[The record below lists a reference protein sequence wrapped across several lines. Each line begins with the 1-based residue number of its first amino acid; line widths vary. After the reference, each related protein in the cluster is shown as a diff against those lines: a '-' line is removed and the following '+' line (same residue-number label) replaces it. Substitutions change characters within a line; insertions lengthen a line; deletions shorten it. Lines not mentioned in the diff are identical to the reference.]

1 MVLYCC
7 MHLFSSLRRP
17 HFLPILIVLFFGILA
32 SRTLIFQ
39 SGYFNMHD
47 DLQMMR
53 QLEMEKCF
61 HDGQIPCRWVPDMGY
76 GFGFPLFNFYPPLP
90 YLVGEVFRAI
100 GFSFMDT
107 AKLTFATALI
117 LSGIF
122 MYLFAKEFFGRIGGV
137 LSAIFYLWAPYHAV
151 DIYVRGAMNESWA
164 LVFFPL
170 ICWAAFRLIANQ
182 ESGIK
187 NQAGNFKW
195 IILLALS
202 YFGLFTSH
210 NLMLMIFTPVFGIY
224 VLIILW
230 QKNAWKK
237 IPSLLLGG
245 LWALGL
251 SAFFTF
257 PALLENKFTQIAG
270 QLVGYY
276 DYSGHFVTIRQLL
289 FSTFWGYG
297 PSTWLE
303 EDGMSFQIGYVHWIL
318 SLVVGLLLIVRIV
331 LLVGQELRIK
341 NKQSLDFQS
350 QELRWGSSLFQQL
363 KKDPFILTSLFFL
376 LVGWF
381 SGFMT
386 HSRSTPLWGNIKQI
400 AYLQFP
406 WRFLTLIIFT
416 FSFMIGAIP
425 GIIADFKSHHGWFAK
440 LSLTIPQILIAS
452 LLSLI
457 AITYSWTYFLPQTG
471 HMGNLTDS
479 EKFSGKAWDLQQ
491 TAGIYDYLP
500 ATAKT
505 APKAPQTSIAEVMEG
520 DASLSGLDQGTYWG
534 LFSAKVEDE
543 NAVVRIGMFDFPG
556 MQVQIDGKQVD
567 HYIPDTE
574 EWGRMY
580 VDVPQGE
587 HKVYV
592 QLLNT
597 PVRTVSNIISFVCWG
612 ILIGLVVLKKPFKT
626 EVN

>member
-1 MVLYCC
+1 MQLI
-7 MHLFSSLRRP
+7 SSLQKKN
-17 HFLPILIVLFFGILA
+17 FLPILIVLFFGILA
-32 SRTLIFQ
+32 SRTLLFQ

-61 HDGQIPCRWVPDMGY
+61 QDGQIPCRWVPDMGY

-90 YLVGEVFRAI
+90 YAIGEVFRVV

-107 AKLTFATALI
+107 AKLTFAGALI

-137 LSAIFYLWAPYHAV
+137 LSAIFYMWAPYHAV

-170 ICWAAFRLIANQ
+170 ISWSAYRLIVASKIH
-182 ESGIK
+182 EK
-187 NQAGNFKW
+187 RW

-210 NLMLMIFTPVFGIY
+210 NLMLMIFTPVFAIY
-224 VLIILW
+224 VLILLW
-230 QKNAWKK
+230 QHNAWRK
-237 IPSLLLGG
+237 IPELLIGG
-245 LWALGL
+245 VWSLGL

-257 PALLENKFTQIAG
+257 PALFENKFTQIAG

-303 EDGMSFQIGYVHWIL
+303 EDGMSFQIGYIWWIL
-318 SLVVGLLLIVRIV
+318 SLVVGILLIIRILYLLRRHPELDSGSTSKSYTGISQIADQVRND
-331 LLVGQELRIK
+331 RIF
-341 NKQSLDFQS
+341 L
-350 QELRWGSSLFQQL
+350 
-363 KKDPFILTSLFFL
+363 IALFFL
-376 LVGWF
+376 LTGWF
-381 SGFMT
+381 AAFMT
-386 HSRSTPLWGNIKQI
+386 HSRSTPIWIHVKQI
-400 AYLQFP
+400 AYVQFP
-406 WRFLTLIIFT
+406 WRFLTLVIFT
-416 FSFMIGAIP
+416 FSYAIGSIP
-425 GIIADFKSHHGWFAK
+425 GIIADWKSKHNWIAK
-440 LSLTIPQILIAS
+440 ISATPLQIVLSIILSLSAV
-452 LLSLI
+452 
-457 AITYSWTYFLPQTG
+457 AYSWTYFLPQTG
-471 HMGNLTDS
+471 HMGKLTDE

-520 DASLSGLDQGTYWG
+520 EAALSGLDQGTYWG
-534 LFSAKVEDE
+534 FFNAKISDE
-543 NAVVRIGMFDFPG
+543 KAVVRLGMFDFPG
-556 MQVQIDGKQVD
+556 MQVSIDGNVVP
-567 HYIPDTE
+567 HYIADTE

-597 PVRTVSNIISFVCWG
+597 PVRTWSNIIS
-612 ILIGLVVLKKPFKT
+612 LISWLVLFGLVLLGKPFKKT
-626 EVN
+626 SAQ

>member
-1 MVLYCC
+1 
-7 MHLFSSLRRP
+7 
-17 HFLPILIVLFFGILA
+17 
-32 SRTLIFQ
+32 
-39 SGYFNMHD
+39 MHD

-90 YLVGEVFRAI
+90 YLVGEVFRTL
-100 GFSFMDT
+100 GFAFTDT
-107 AKLTFATALI
+107 AKLTFALAII
-117 LSGIF
+117 LSGVF
-122 MYLFAKEFFGRIGGV
+122 MYLFSKEFFGRIGGV
-137 LSAIFYLWAPYHAV
+137 LSAIFYIWAPYHAV

-170 ICWAAFRLIANQ
+170 ICWSAYRLIVASKKD
-182 ESGIK
+182 ELR
-187 NQAGNFKW
+187 W
-195 IILLALS
+195 IILLALA

-210 NLMLMIFTPVFGIY
+210 NLMLMIFTPVFGVY
-224 VLIILW
+224 VLILLW
-230 QKNAWKK
+230 QKNAWRK
-237 IPSLLLGG
+237 IPSLFIGG
-245 LWALGL
+245 LWSLGL

-257 PALLENKFTQIAG
+257 PALFENKFTQIAG

-318 SLVVGLLLIVRIV
+318 SLIVIGLLLGRFWMRRKEKLLDV
-331 LLVGQELRIK
+331 LKTDKFLLIG
-341 NKQSLDFQS
+341 
-350 QELRWGSSLFQQL
+350 
-363 KKDPFILTSLFFL
+363 FFL
-376 LVGWF
+376 LAVGWF

-386 HSRSTPLWGNIKQI
+386 HSRSTPIWISVKQI

-425 GIIADFKSHHGWFAK
+425 GIIADWKSKHNWFAK
-440 LSLTIPQILIAS
+440 LSVTPFQII
-452 LLSLI
+452 LSIIL
-457 AITYSWTYFLPQTG
+457 ALSAVAYSWTYFLPQTG
-471 HMGNLTDS
+471 HMGTLTDS
-479 EKFSGKAWDLQQ
+479 EKLSGKAWDLQQ

-520 DASLSGLDQGTYWG
+520 EASLSGLDQGTYWG
-534 LFSAKVEDE
+534 LFNAKVEDE
-543 NAVVRIGMFDFPG
+543 KAVVRIGMFDFPG
-556 MQVQIDGKQVD
+556 MQVSIDGKVVD

-597 PVRTVSNIISFVCWG
+597 PVRTISNIISLVCWG
-612 ILIGLVVLKKPFKT
+612 VLIGLIVFRRPFKRT
-626 EVN
+626 SAQ